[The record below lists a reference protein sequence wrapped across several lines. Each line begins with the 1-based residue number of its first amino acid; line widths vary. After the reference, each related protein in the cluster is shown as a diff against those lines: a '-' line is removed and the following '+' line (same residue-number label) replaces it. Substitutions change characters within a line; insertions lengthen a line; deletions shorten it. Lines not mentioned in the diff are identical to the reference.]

1 MDIRT
6 VLGYEKISEER
17 HVMDVFIEET
27 EDGGYKIIPPN
38 MPQDDMDLGETVFIS
53 LESYRKEETRGSGD
67 GLEVKFV
74 QVNNKEESIEYLA
87 ASLSGVRD
95 DVLFRVVDI
104 KTDNRVFGARLIID
118 DFIIDREQV
127 NDVPDLFYNSE
138 GRLEMEDPVYRNI
151 TKAHVEVEAFQCF
164 NKELTEE
171 ETLEIAG
178 KYKDLLLEEKLR
190 EKIRDE
196 AKSYEIGIHL
206 TRETLANELSD

>member
-95 DVLFRVVDI
+95 DENGRGHVCTPV
-104 KTDNRVFGARLIID
+104 TWPART
-118 DFIIDREQV
+118 
-127 NDVPDLFYNSE
+127 S
-138 GRLEMEDPVYRNI
+138 
-151 TKAHVEVEAFQCF
+151 
-164 NKELTEE
+164 
-171 ETLEIAG
+171 
-178 KYKDLLLEEKLR
+178 
-190 EKIRDE
+190 
-196 AKSYEIGIHL
+196 S
-206 TRETLANELSD
+206 